1 MQTLDQQVG
10 QRLAAHGIRYT
21 KGRRAVVQALQSAE
35 GPRSAQEL
43 FDRLD
48 LPLSSLY
55 RSLTALERA
64 EVVMPH
70 HGARGVTRYELAEWA
85 SGHHHHVVCESC
97 GVVDD
102 VHLDPALEAD
112 LERLV
117 RAIAGSIDFSP
128 RGHALEVEG
137 RCGACR

>member
-1 MQTLDQQVG
+1 MQTLDQQVTT
-10 QRLAAHGIRYT
+10 RLGSRGVRYT
-21 KGRRAVVQALQSAE
+21 SGRQAVIRALIAAD

-43 FDRLD
+43 FDELD

-55 RSLTALERA
+55 RSLAVLEEA
-64 EVVMPH
+64 EVLTPH

-102 VHLDPALEAD
+102 VHLDPALERE

-117 RAIAGSIDFSP
+117 HEIVDSLAFSP
-128 RGHALEVEG
+128 TGHALEVEG
-137 RCGACR
+137 RCGSCK

>member
-1 MQTLDQQVG
+1 MQTLDQQVAN
-10 QRLAAHGIRYT
+10 RLAALGVRYT
-21 KGRRAVVQALQSAE
+21 RGRQAVIRALSVAD

-43 FDRLD
+43 FDELD

-55 RSLTALERA
+55 RSLAVLEES
-64 EVVMPH
+64 EVLTPH

-85 SGHHHHVVCESC
+85 AGHHHHVVCESC

-102 VHLDPALEAD
+102 VHLDPALERE

-117 RAIAGSIDFSP
+117 HEIVGSLSFSP
-128 RGHALEVEG
+128 TGHALEVEG
-137 RCGACR
+137 RCGSCA